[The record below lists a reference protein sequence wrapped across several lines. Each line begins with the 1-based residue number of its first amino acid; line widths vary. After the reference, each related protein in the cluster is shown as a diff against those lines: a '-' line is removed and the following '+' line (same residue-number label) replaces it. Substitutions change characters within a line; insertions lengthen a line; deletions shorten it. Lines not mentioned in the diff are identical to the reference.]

1 MRFVPGSHTGELLP
15 HSDTFAGDN
24 FLTRGQEAA
33 VEIEEEDTVLV
44 PLEPGQASFHH
55 GKLLHASGPNRSDER
70 RIGFA
75 INYISTGVRQTV
87 AKEDFAMLVRGEDR
101 YGHFQLVPPPD
112 ADLSEQALA
121 WHRHILSAQNEAL
134 YDGAQAV

>member
-1 MRFVPGSHTGELLP
+1 
-15 HSDTFAGDN
+15 
-24 FLTRGQEAA
+24 
-33 VEIEEEDTVLV
+33 V

-75 INYISTGVRQTV
+75 INYISTSVRQTV
-87 AKEDFAMLVRGEDR
+87 AHEDFAMLVRGEDR
-101 YGHFQLVPPPD
+101 YGHLVPPPD

>member
-1 MRFVPGSHTGELLP
+1 MPGSHTGALLP
-15 HSDTFAGDN
+15 HSKTFERDN

-33 VEIEEEDTVLV
+33 VEIEEEDAVLV
-44 PLEPGQASFHH
+44 PLETGQASFLH

-75 INYISTGVRQTV
+75 INYISTRVRQTV
-87 AKEDFAMLVRGEDR
+87 AHEDFALLVRGTDR

-112 ADLSEQALA
+112 ADLSDDALA
-121 WHRHILSAQNEAL
+121 WHRHILTAQNEAL
-134 YDGAQAV
+134 YDGAAAM